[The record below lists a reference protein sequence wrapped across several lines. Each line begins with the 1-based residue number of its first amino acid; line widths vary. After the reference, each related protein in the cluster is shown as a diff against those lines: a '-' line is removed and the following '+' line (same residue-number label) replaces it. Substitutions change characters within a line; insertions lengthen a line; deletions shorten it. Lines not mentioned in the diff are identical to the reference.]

1 MQWRLD
7 MLSPVDEPKF
17 SQPARRNLLAPVLIA
32 FLLLGI
38 AIALLLR
45 YTPHTIAEIQVVH
58 VAIYPAHTVFKSET
72 ILVGRDRAQDDLY
85 ALITVNLSDRLNLPI
100 FIKDFTGTLTSADG
114 TTIPGTAAQK
124 EDLNNLYTTFPVL
137 RSLSSTPLLRET
149 LISPGGT
156 ADGMVLLHFPV
167 SADTW
172 NHRRSAALNID
183 LYHQGMISAA
193 IPQGNNVSPSTQ
205 GGESAN

>member
-1 MQWRLD
+1 M
-7 MLSPVDEPKF
+7 DEPKF

-45 YTPHTIAEIQVVH
+45 FTPHTIAEIKVVH
-58 VAIYPAHTVFKSET
+58 VAVYPAHTVFKSDT
-72 ILVGRDRAQDDLY
+72 IVVGRDRSQDDLY
-85 ALITVNLSDRLNLPI
+85 ALITVNMSDRLNLPI
-100 FIKDFTGTLTSADG
+100 FIKDFTGTLISADG
-114 TTIPGTAAQK
+114 TAIPGTAAQK
-124 EDLNNLYTTFPVL
+124 EDLENLYVTFPAL

-183 LYHQGMISAA
+183 LYHQGMLSAA
-193 IPQGNNVSPSTQ
+193 IPQGNSVSPSPQ